1 MVILGFARCKL
12 SARYIVRPFIS
23 SATCEILAD
32 KMKCLPQ
39 AIAVS
44 TLALIVLSGQA
55 SGQKTYAL
63 GIGGGAAI
71 PVGKLSNTET
81 TGYNGIVALALGVA
95 DLPIGVRFD
104 GIYNSFSRK
113 TITSPPTTT
122 YGFRIAGL
130 LGNLIYAF
138 PGTTAKSYIV
148 AGGGLYNTKFDVA
161 GTKAEN
167 HWGLNAGLGMT
178 FAIGP
183 MASFL
188 ESRYH
193 FISREPTKGGVIH
206 FVPITLGVMF

>member
-1 MVILGFARCKL
+1 MKRLPCILVVA
-12 SARYIVRPFIS
+12 A
-23 SATCEILAD
+23 LA
-32 KMKCLPQ
+32 
-39 AIAVS
+39 S
-44 TLALIVLSGQA
+44 IVLSAQA

-71 PVGKLSNTET
+71 PVGKLSATQT
-81 TGYNGIVALALGVA
+81 TGFNGMVALALGVA

-104 GIYNSFSRK
+104 AIYNSFSRK
-113 TITSPPTTT
+113 NITSPPTNT
-122 YGFRIAGL
+122 YAFRIAGL

-138 PGTTAKSYIV
+138 PGTTAKTYIV
-148 AGGGLYNTKFDVA
+148 AGGGLYNTKFDSV

-167 HWGLNAGLGMT
+167 HWGLNAGLGIT
-178 FAIGP
+178 FAVGP
-183 MASFL
+183 VASFL

>member
-1 MVILGFARCKL
+1 MVPFAHSLRIL
-12 SARYIVRPFIS
+12 VN
-23 SATCEILAD
+23 
-32 KMKCLPQ
+32 KMKRFPYLL
-39 AIAVS
+39 AVS
-44 TLALIVLSGQA
+44 ALASIVLSGQA

-63 GIGGGAAI
+63 GVGGGAVI
-71 PVGKLSNTET
+71 PVGKLSDTQT
-81 TGYNGIVALALGVA
+81 TGFNGIVALALGVA
-95 DLPIGVRFD
+95 ELPIGVRFD

-113 TITSPPTTT
+113 DITTPPTNT

-148 AGGGLYNTKFDVA
+148 AGGGLYNTKFDIA

-167 HWGLNAGLGMT
+167 HWGLNAGLGVT
-178 FAIGP
+178 FAVGP

>member
-1 MVILGFARCKL
+1 MKL
-12 SARYIVRPFIS
+12 FPYLLTVSA
-23 SATCEILAD
+23 LA
-32 KMKCLPQ
+32 
-39 AIAVS
+39 S
-44 TLALIVLSGQA
+44 IVLSGQA

-63 GIGGGAAI
+63 GVGGGAVI
-71 PVGKLSNTET
+71 PVGKLSDTQT
-81 TGYNGIVALALGVA
+81 TGFNGIVALALGVA
-95 DLPIGVRFD
+95 ELPIGVRFD

-113 TITSPPTTT
+113 DITTPPTNT

-148 AGGGLYNTKFDVA
+148 AGGGLYNTKFDIA

-167 HWGLNAGLGMT
+167 HWGLNAGLGVT
-178 FAIGP
+178 FAVGP
-183 MASFL
+183 VASFL

>member
-1 MVILGFARCKL
+1 
-12 SARYIVRPFIS
+12 
-23 SATCEILAD
+23 
-32 KMKCLPQ
+32 MKRFPYLL
-39 AIAVS
+39 AVS
-44 TLALIVLSGQA
+44 ALASIVLSGQA

-63 GIGGGAAI
+63 GVGGGAVI
-71 PVGKLSNTET
+71 PVGKLSGTQT
-81 TGYNGIVALALGVA
+81 TGFNGIVALALGVA
-95 DLPIGVRFD
+95 ELPIGVRFD

-113 TITSPPTTT
+113 DITTPPTNT

-148 AGGGLYNTKFDVA
+148 AGGGLYNTKFDIA

-167 HWGLNAGLGMT
+167 HWGLNAGLGVT
-178 FAIGP
+178 FAVGP
-183 MASFL
+183 VASFL

>member
-1 MVILGFARCKL
+1 MKRLPYILVVA
-12 SARYIVRPFIS
+12 A
-23 SATCEILAD
+23 LA
-32 KMKCLPQ
+32 
-39 AIAVS
+39 S
-44 TLALIVLSGQA
+44 IVLSGQA

-71 PVGKLSNTET
+71 PVGKLSATQT
-81 TGYNGIVALALGVA
+81 TGFNGMVALALGVA

-104 GIYNSFSRK
+104 AIYNNFSRK
-113 TITSPPTTT
+113 DITSPPTNT
-122 YGFRIAGL
+122 YAFRIAGL

-138 PGTTAKSYIV
+138 PGTTAKTYIV
-148 AGGGLYNTKFDVA
+148 VGGGLYNTKFDSA

-167 HWGLNAGLGMT
+167 HWGLNTGLGIT
-178 FAIGP
+178 FAVGP
-183 MASFL
+183 VASFL

>member
-1 MVILGFARCKL
+1 MKRLPHIMV
-12 SARYIVRPFIS
+12 V
-23 SATCEILAD
+23 
-32 KMKCLPQ
+32 
-39 AIAVS
+39 
-44 TLALIVLSGQA
+44 LALASIAFSGQA

-71 PVGKLSNTET
+71 PVGKLSDTQT
-81 TGYNGIVALALGVA
+81 TGFNGIVALALGVA

-104 GIYNSFSRK
+104 GIYNSFSRR

-148 AGGGLYNTKFDVA
+148 AGGGLYSTKFDIA

-167 HWGLNAGLGMT
+167 HWGLNAGIGVT
-178 FAIGP
+178 FAVGP

-206 FVPITLGVMF
+206 FVPITLGIMF

>member
-1 MVILGFARCKL
+1 
-12 SARYIVRPFIS
+12 
-23 SATCEILAD
+23 
-32 KMKCLPQ
+32 MKRLLHLM
-39 AIAVS
+39 AV
-44 TLALIVLSGQA
+44 LALASAMLSGQA

-63 GIGGGAAI
+63 GIGGGAAM
-71 PVGKLSNTET
+71 PVGKLSNTQT
-81 TGYNGIVALALGVA
+81 TGFNGIVALALGVA

-113 TITSPPTTT
+113 TIISPPTST
-122 YGFRIAGL
+122 YAFRVAGL

-138 PGTTAKSYIV
+138 PGTTAKTYVV
-148 AGGGLYNTKFDVA
+148 AGGGWYNTKFDIA

-167 HWGLNAGLGMT
+167 HWGLNAGLGIT
-178 FAIGP
+178 FGVGP
-183 MASFL
+183 VTSFL

>member
-1 MVILGFARCKL
+1 VPAIASLAHYEF
-12 SARYIVRPFIS
+12 
-23 SATCEILAD
+23 LAD
-32 KMKCLPQ
+32 KMKRFPH
-39 AIAVS
+39 IMAVAA
-44 TLALIVLSGQA
+44 LASIVLSGQA

-71 PVGKLSNTET
+71 PVGKLSNTQT
-81 TGYNGIVALALGVA
+81 TGFNGIVSLALGVA
-95 DLPIGVRFD
+95 ELPIGVRFD

-113 TITSPPTTT
+113 NISSPATNT

-138 PGTTAKSYIV
+138 SGTTAKSYIV
-148 AGGGLYNTKFDVA
+148 AGGGLYNTKFDIA

-167 HWGLNAGLGMT
+167 HWGLNAGAGVT
-178 FAIGP
+178 FAAGP
-183 MASFL
+183 VASFL

-193 FISREPTKGGVIH
+193 FVSREPAKGGVIH